1 MTAARKKR
9 RKFALRKIK
18 NNAGKGYAAGWINLC
33 ASGAKRAYMPCKFD
47 YSRLSC
53 RLLKFEVYK
62 IWPSLSAFRSA
73 RLCKFDSFGFC
84 VAGKFGVKF
93 KARKFGRLL
102 FFSCNARRD
111 GEICFVKAV
120 LPQRSEI
127 CLKRLVCKSSAK
139 RAFKVK
145 FTHIPDLSSR
155 QPPCESPRYLSQV
168 PGFSRRQTLCWS
180 PS

>member
-1 MTAARKKR
+1 MLSDASAVTAARKKR

-73 RLCKFDSFGFC
+73 RLCKFDGSEFAPLVNSALNLKLANLGGFY
-84 VAGKFGVKF
+84 
-93 KARKFGRLL
+93 
-102 FFSCNARRD
+102 FSHALCA
-111 GEICFVKAV
+111 ETIKICFVKAV
-120 LPQRSEI
+120 LPQRSKI
-127 CLKRLVCKSSAK
+127 L
-139 RAFKVK
+139 
-145 FTHIPDLSSR
+145 
-155 QPPCESPRYLSQV
+155 
-168 PGFSRRQTLCWS
+168 
-180 PS
+180 